1 MIRRSEVWLILA
13 LCFVLGLW
21 TGALVGVGLL

>member
-1 MIRRSEVWLILA
+1 MIRRSEVWLLLA

-21 TGALVGVGLL
+21 TGALTAVGLV